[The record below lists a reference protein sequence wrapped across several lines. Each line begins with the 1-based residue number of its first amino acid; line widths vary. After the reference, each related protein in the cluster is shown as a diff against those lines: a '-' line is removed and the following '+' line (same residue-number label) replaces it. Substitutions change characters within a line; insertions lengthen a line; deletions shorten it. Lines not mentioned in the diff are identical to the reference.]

1 MRVEPSV
8 EAFLP
13 TKRLVQASAL
23 KAPMPLTATIDAM
36 ASDLVFEVRMFMIF
50 IGYLYIFFRL
60 CFYFLF
66 STASVKANSAS

>member
-1 MRVEPSV
+1 MSVEPSV

-50 IGYLYIFFRL
+50 IGYLYIFFR
-60 CFYFLF
+60 
-66 STASVKANSAS
+66 

>member
-1 MRVEPSV
+1 MSVEPSV

-36 ASDLVFEVRMFMIF
+36 ASDLVFEVRMFMFLSVI
-50 IGYLYIFFRL
+50 YV
-60 CFYFLF
+60 YFLGYVF
-66 STASVKANSAS
+66 IPYSLQPM